1 MVQNTWFSWCS
12 EEVVIL
18 GALNLVIIFAKGFPD
33 IIRIESILGSTL
45 LLGASISLCKYFS
58 AGKMIFL
65 EHFDCKNVIDL
76 DIMSRHAVLKE
87 VGWEHHAVA
96 SIPEFWLIL
105 LVECENITVSN
116 ETELGQDHGS
126 CHPPHKDTRV
136 IEWSILHTNEPC
148 QVLTLQSHNL
158 VHHYPVI
165 VDDLCESEE
174 TVMAILPFSN
184 SEELE

>member
-1 MVQNTWFSWCS
+1 MVQNTRFSWCS
-12 EEVVIL
+12 EEVIVF
-18 GALNLVIIFAKGFPD
+18 GALNLVIIFAKRLPD
-33 IIRIESILGSTL
+33 IVRIESILGSTL
-45 LLGASISLCKYFS
+45 LLGAGISFCKYFS

-65 EHFDCKNVIDL
+65 EHFDSKNVINL

-87 VGWEHHAVA
+87 VGWEHHAVT

-116 ETELGQDHGS
+116 ETELGQDHRS
-126 CHPPHKDTRV
+126 SHPPHKDTGV
-136 IEWSILHTNEPC
+136 IKWSILHTNEPC

-158 VHHYPVI
+158 VHHNPVI
-165 VDDLCESEE
+165 VDDLCKSEE
-174 TVMAILPFSN
+174 TVVTILPFSN

>member
-18 GALNLVIIFAKGFPD
+18 GALNLVIIFAKWLPD
-33 IIRIESILGSTL
+33 IVRIESILGSTL
-45 LLGASISLCKYFS
+45 LLGAGISLCEYFS

-65 EHFDCKNVIDL
+65 EHFDSKNVINL
-76 DIMSRHAVLKE
+76 DIMSRHAILKE

-116 ETELGQDHGS
+116 ETELGQDHGCS
-126 CHPPHKDTRV
+126 HPPHKDTGV
-136 IEWSILHTNEPC
+136 I
-148 QVLTLQSHNL
+148 
-158 VHHYPVI
+158 
-165 VDDLCESEE
+165 
-174 TVMAILPFSN
+174 
-184 SEELE
+184 